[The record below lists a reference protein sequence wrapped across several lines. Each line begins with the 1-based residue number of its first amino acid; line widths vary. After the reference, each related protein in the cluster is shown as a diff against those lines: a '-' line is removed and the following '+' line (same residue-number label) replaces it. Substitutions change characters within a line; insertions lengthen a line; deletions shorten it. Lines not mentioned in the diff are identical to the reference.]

1 MGLFDF
7 SVKELHDKLVKKEIS
22 PFDLVSESFNRI
34 ESVEDKVGSF
44 ITLNKEAAFGVA
56 EELGDAGCLQ
66 VFQSGLKIIYNSS
79 K

>member
-34 ESVEDKVGSF
+34 ESVE
-44 ITLNKEAAFGVA
+44 
-56 EELGDAGCLQ
+56 
-66 VFQSGLKIIYNSS
+66 
-79 K
+79 